1 MRKQTKLLLEE
12 NNRLE
17 EALQPEA
24 RSLLTDVVVYLRG
37 SRVST
42 WKQEQVR
49 RDVTRMLLDAQARGE
64 DAREVIG
71 PDPRVFCDSVIE
83 ALPPMPRA
91 ERLLCTLRDGLLAVL
106 ILLALWAALGIAEG
120 LLGVG
125 SWPKLTLT
133 VGQCLGGAGI
143 VALSCLVVTQICK
156 TSFDAPK
163 KAPWLMLFA
172 AFFVLLCLTFFLRQP
187 VAMLSLP
194 VVAGMLAALFLL
206 YKLLDIRLD

>member
-1 MRKQTKLLLEE
+1 MHLAGRP
-12 NNRLE
+12 
-17 EALQPEA
+17 A
-24 RSLLTDVVVYLRG
+24 
-37 SRVST
+37 
-42 WKQEQVR
+42 
-49 RDVTRMLLDAQARGE
+49 
-64 DAREVIG
+64 
-71 PDPRVFCDSVIE
+71 
-83 ALPPMPRA
+83 
-91 ERLLCTLRDGLLAVL
+91 GLL

-163 KAPWLMLFA
+163 KAPWLLLFA